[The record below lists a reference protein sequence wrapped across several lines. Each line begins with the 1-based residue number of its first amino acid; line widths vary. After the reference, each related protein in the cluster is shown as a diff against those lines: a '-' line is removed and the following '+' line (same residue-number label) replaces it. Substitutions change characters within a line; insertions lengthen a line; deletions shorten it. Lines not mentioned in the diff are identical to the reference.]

1 MTTLNPYLNFP
12 GTTEEAFNLY
22 KSIIGGEITMIM
34 RFRDM
39 PDDKTPENEKDK
51 ICHISLKFPNGN
63 ILMATDTLESMGQ
76 KIILG
81 NNFYLSLGVESE
93 AEADRIFKELSPGG
107 KVEMPME
114 KMFWGDY
121 FGIVQDKFGTQWMIT
136 YTYPQAK

>member
-22 KSIIGGEITMIM
+22 KTIIGGEITMIM

>member
-22 KSIIGGEITMIM
+22 KTMIGGDITMIM

-39 PDDKTPENEKDK
+39 PDDKTPEIEKDK
-51 ICHISLKFPNGN
+51 LCHISLKFPNGN

>member
-63 ILMATDTLESMGQ
+63 ILMATDTLESLGQ

>member
-22 KSIIGGEITMIM
+22 KTIIGGDITMIM

-136 YTYPQAK
+136 YTYPRAK

>member
-22 KSIIGGEITMIM
+22 KTVIGGEITMIM

>member
-22 KSIIGGEITMIM
+22 KSIIGGEITTIM

-51 ICHISLKFPNGN
+51 ICHMSLKFPNGN

-76 KIILG
+76 KIALG
-81 NNFYLSLGVESE
+81 NNFYLALGVESE

-107 KVEMPME
+107 KIEMQME

-136 YTYPQAK
+136 YTYPQEK

>member
-22 KSIIGGEITMIM
+22 KTIIGGEITMTM